1 MQSICKEMLHP
12 TILTSN
18 LTLKSIFPTDVTEEY
33 LSWLKD
39 PRINRYME
47 FRHTAVNLQK
57 QKHFIEEINA
67 SQDSCIFGIF
77 LDRALFVGTIKVGP
91 ISSIHL
97 TADIG
102 ILIGAVEHHGKGIG
116 TSAIGGLCAEIGE
129 TLSVRK
135 VNAAVIATNFG
146 SLRAFEKNSFTR
158 EGLRLKQYRGPDDTT
173 EDEILLGKIL

>member
-1 MQSICKEMLHP
+1 MLHE
-12 TILTSN
+12 TIVHNN
-18 LTLKSIFPTDVTEEY
+18 LTLKNIFPADVTEKY

-47 FRHTAVNLQK
+47 FRHTEVNLLK

-77 LDRALFVGTIKVGP
+77 LDHALFVGTIKVGP

-97 TADIG
+97 TADLG

-116 TSAIGGLCAEIGE
+116 TSAIGVLCAEISE
-129 TLSVRK
+129 TLSIRK
-135 VNAAVIATNFG
+135 VNAGVIATNFG
-146 SLRAFEKNSFTR
+146 SLRAFEKNNFIR
-158 EGLRLKQYRGPDDTT
+158 EGLRLKQYRGPNNTT

>member
-1 MQSICKEMLHP
+1 MLHE
-12 TILTSN
+12 TIVHNN
-18 LTLKSIFPTDVTEEY
+18 LTLKNIFPSDVTEEY

-57 QKHFIEEINA
+57 QKHFIEEINV

-77 LDRALFVGTIKVGP
+77 LDHALFVGTIKVGP

-129 TLSVRK
+129 TLSIRK
-135 VNAAVIATNFG
+135 VNAGVIATNFG
-146 SLRAFEKNSFTR
+146 SLRAFEKNSFTQ
-158 EGLRLKQYRGPDDTT
+158 EGLRLKQYRGPNDTT
-173 EDEILLGKIL
+173 EDEILLGRIL